1 MLLEGISQEHPR
13 TSTTWNYRNEAML
26 LEDRKSQGT
35 SQRNHVIAKLHSNSS
50 HFHYMKTCSRR
61 AATKLKEKHNNIT
74 YLVSVTHFVHKV
86 EQLTAGPHKVF
97 LFISQNK
104 TEWQW
109 LKGYWILAKWVPINF
124 ANKLGQTER
133 KKKLFVWPCG
143 NVGQMDKMLVY
154 GILCVTMRAN

>member
-1 MLLEGISQEHPR
+1 MLLEG
-13 TSTTWNYRNEAML
+13 
-26 LEDRKSQGT
+26 RKSQGT
-35 SQRNHVIAKLHSNSS
+35 SQQNHVIAKLHSNSS
-50 HFHYMKTCSRR
+50 HFHYMKTCSWR
-61 AATKLKEKHNNIT
+61 ATKLKEKHNNIT

-97 LFISQNK
+97 LLISQNK

-133 KKKLFVWPCG
+133 KKNSSCG
-143 NVGQMDKMLVY
+143 S
-154 GILCVTMRAN
+154 VTMSDKWIKCWYMAFCV